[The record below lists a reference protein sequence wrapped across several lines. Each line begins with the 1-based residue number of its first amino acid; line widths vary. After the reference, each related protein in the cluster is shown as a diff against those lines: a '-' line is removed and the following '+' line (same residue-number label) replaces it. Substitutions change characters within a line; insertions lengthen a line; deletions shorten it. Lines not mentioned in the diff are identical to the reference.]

1 MITPLDVLLVSRAK
15 VEGLHAGGDLRPN
28 REGLFLKLDGPA
40 DGHRSGAGD
49 GSDTKQQVV
58 LPAEPPIDLS
68 GKSGVITE
76 GKIPIEIELVVGT
89 IGSEKTARVRKPPV
103 PLHSPATVIEICTL
117 LGMRRCHNCNQEN
130 HIGMKRLDFCLI
142 PLVRFRAGLSHGYG
156 LLSAGGSKKFTNAGS
171 SSSEWQRSIA
181 C

>member
-1 MITPLDVLLVSRAK
+1 VITPLDVLLVSRAK

-89 IGSEKTARVRKPPV
+89 IGSEKTARVRKPPSTRQRRLSRSV
-103 PLHSPATVIEICTL
+103 LSWACADATTVIRKITL
-117 LGMRRCHNCNQEN
+117 
-130 HIGMKRLDFCLI
+130 
-142 PLVRFRAGLSHGYG
+142 A
-156 LLSAGGSKKFTNAGS
+156 
-171 SSSEWQRSIA
+171 
-181 C
+181 